1 LNYGEGRRRAQSI
14 ANRPLTKAAFEAGIA
29 RASAVAAGAPHGY
42 HRRMAESH
50 YTDPRLVALYDA
62 LNPFSADTR
71 FYLDLAARTDP
82 THVVDIGCGT
92 GLLACELAR
101 LGHRVTGVDPSPAM
115 LDVARRRPGGDQVEW
130 IEGDAAQLGAKSADL
145 AVMTGHVAQ
154 VFLDDA
160 SFDAVL
166 SAARAA
172 LRPGG
177 RLAFESR
184 NPSVSPWAAWTPEL
198 SRRVIDD
205 PRYGAVEIW
214 QQLIEVR
221 QERVRFDTHYHFL
234 RDADTVVASSELRFH
249 TQATLSGALTKAGFS
264 GLEWFGDWS
273 RSPID
278 HASREL
284 IVVARRD

>member
-1 LNYGEGRRRAQSI
+1 
-14 ANRPLTKAAFEAGIA
+14 
-29 RASAVAAGAPHGY
+29 
-42 HRRMAESH
+42 MAESH

-62 LNPFSADTR
+62 LNPFAADTR
-71 FYLDLAARTDP
+71 FYVDLAARTDA
-82 THVVDIGCGT
+82 TRIVDIGCGT

-101 LGHRVTGVDPSPAM
+101 RGHRVTGVDPSPAM
-115 LDVARRRPGGDQVEW
+115 LDIARRRPGGDQVEW

-160 SFDAVL
+160 SFDATL
-166 SAARAA
+166 AAAQA
-172 LRPGG
+172 TLRPGG

-205 PRYGAVEIW
+205 PCCGAVEIW
-214 QQLIEVR
+214 LQLIEAR
-221 QERVRFDTHYHFL
+221 HDRVRFDTHYRFL
-234 RDADTVVASSELRFH
+234 RDGDTVVTSSELRFR
-249 TQATLSGALTKAGFS
+249 TQATLSEALSKAGFG

-273 RSPID
+273 RSPVD

-284 IVVARRD
+284 IVVAKRD